1 MNFPLFF
8 FSFFFCISI
17 LSELWSSCS
26 WRCILSASTVMNCTG
41 NKHESFG
48 DDIMY
53 DVILLKHRTRAASF
67 RSASCSP
74 FCSFRCRISSL
85 SHTISFAAKQ
95 IKVIHSSCKTRMMA
109 ITDYTRKRTRASRI
123 KRKPCRSCVIVLPMI
138 KLICLLKAGFVFYCF
153 LFRFLF
159 FVFVFCNMFC
169 LECLDW
175 AKTEIWCVFVC
186 GRNRFKQTKRNK
198 TFCFL
203 PASSIP
209 SWLVCSSV
217 DRTCL

>member
-1 MNFPLFF
+1 MTIPLWRRLLFDFCGGLGREVTLYHWHSIAPFKPVSPVSNVWWIFRFF
-8 FSFFFCISI
+8 FFLFFFCISI

-48 DDIMY
+48 DDVMY

-159 FVFVFCNMFC
+159 FC
-169 LECLDW
+169 
-175 AKTEIWCVFVC
+175 
-186 GRNRFKQTKRNK
+186 
-198 TFCFL
+198 FCFL
-203 PASSIP
+203 
-209 SWLVCSSV
+209 
-217 DRTCL
+217 